1 MPGILVVED
10 DENLNRG
17 ITFSLKKSGYEVF
30 SAESM
35 KKAKRIASDN
45 NVDVTICDV
54 NLPDGN
60 GLEFVRWMR
69 CNYNTYIIC
78 LTALDQ
84 EMDQVMGYEAGAD
97 DYITKP
103 FSLSVLL
110 LKIEAHFRRRQ
121 EKTEAGK
128 MISGD
133 IVFIAGEMKVLIKS
147 REISLTKTELKMLT
161 FFLQNPKQ
169 ILSKTQILENV
180 FDLEGDFVDEN
191 TIAVNIRRLREKIED
206 NPATPVYIK
215 NIRGLGYIWKSG
227 GKAVTKGYRKKITVV
242 LSLVLP
248 VILLFAILN
257 CFTTYV
263 FYEDY
268 KYKMNLMT
276 EIVAK
281 EEFSGL
287 DAVSELLKDKDI
299 ETNEQGRRLLEQYG
313 YWGNK
318 GNAFYSQFR
327 HQVMVTGAVSTVICV
342 LLLTFLLYWKKK
354 EDACHQKILDQLEE
368 ILIRFRENKFDD
380 LLKTENHAE
389 LEKLNDQLEA
399 IGHHIQLIKEEARAE
414 KENTKEMVSDI
425 SHQLKTPVAALDTC
439 FSVLMQNDLSATE
452 QEEFR
457 IRCRSA
463 LDGLETLLQ
472 SLLEISKMETGL
484 IQINKKKLP
493 LMDTVISAV
502 NRTYPKADE
511 KEIEFV
517 FDYEKE
523 LETCTIM
530 QDKRWLGEA
539 VINVLDNAVKYSPC
553 GSKIFI
559 RLQKRNDL
567 VRMEIEDQG
576 IGIPQNEYHKIFQRF
591 YRGSSREVMEKSGT
605 GIGLFLSREIIEK
618 HAGTITV
625 TSGKKKKGSTF
636 VIQLPY
642 VS

>member
-1 MPGILVVED
+1 ME
-10 DENLNRG
+10 
-17 ITFSLKKSGYEVF
+17 
-30 SAESM
+30 
-35 KKAKRIASDN
+35 
-45 NVDVTICDV
+45 
-54 NLPDGN
+54 
-60 GLEFVRWMR
+60 
-69 CNYNTYIIC
+69 
-78 LTALDQ
+78 
-84 EMDQVMGYEAGAD
+84 
-97 DYITKP
+97 
-103 FSLSVLL
+103 
-110 LKIEAHFRRRQ
+110 
-121 EKTEAGK
+121 
-128 MISGD
+128 
-133 IVFIAGEMKVLIKS
+133 
-147 REISLTKTELKMLT
+147 
-161 FFLQNPKQ
+161 
-169 ILSKTQILENV
+169 
-180 FDLEGDFVDEN
+180 
-191 TIAVNIRRLREKIED
+191 
-206 NPATPVYIK
+206 
-215 NIRGLGYIWKSG
+215 SG
-227 GKAVTKGYRKKITVV
+227 GKAVTKRYRKKITVA

-248 VILLFAILN
+248 VIVLFAILN

-276 EIVAK
+276 EIAAK

-318 GNAFYSQFR
+318 GNAFYMQFR

-342 LLLTFLLYWKKK
+342 LLLTFLLYW
-354 EDACHQKILDQLEE
+354 
-368 ILIRFRENKFDD
+368 
-380 LLKTENHAE
+380 
-389 LEKLNDQLEA
+389 
-399 IGHHIQLIKEEARAE
+399 
-414 KENTKEMVSDI
+414 
-425 SHQLKTPVAALDTC
+425 
-439 FSVLMQNDLSATE
+439 
-452 QEEFR
+452 
-457 IRCRSA
+457 
-463 LDGLETLLQ
+463 
-472 SLLEISKMETGL
+472 
-484 IQINKKKLP
+484 KKKLP

-559 RLQKRNDL
+559 RLQKRNYL

-618 HAGTITV
+618 HAGTIMV

-642 VS
+642 VG

>member
-1 MPGILVVED
+1 ME
-10 DENLNRG
+10 
-17 ITFSLKKSGYEVF
+17 
-30 SAESM
+30 
-35 KKAKRIASDN
+35 
-45 NVDVTICDV
+45 
-54 NLPDGN
+54 
-60 GLEFVRWMR
+60 
-69 CNYNTYIIC
+69 
-78 LTALDQ
+78 
-84 EMDQVMGYEAGAD
+84 
-97 DYITKP
+97 
-103 FSLSVLL
+103 
-110 LKIEAHFRRRQ
+110 
-121 EKTEAGK
+121 
-128 MISGD
+128 
-133 IVFIAGEMKVLIKS
+133 
-147 REISLTKTELKMLT
+147 
-161 FFLQNPKQ
+161 
-169 ILSKTQILENV
+169 
-180 FDLEGDFVDEN
+180 
-191 TIAVNIRRLREKIED
+191 
-206 NPATPVYIK
+206 
-215 NIRGLGYIWKSG
+215 SG
-227 GKAVTKGYRKKITVV
+227 GKAVTKRYHRKLTSA

-248 VILLFAILN
+248 VILVFAILN
-257 CFTTYV
+257 CFITYM

-276 EIVAK
+276 EIAAK

-342 LLLTFLLYWKKK
+342 LLLTFLLYW
-354 EDACHQKILDQLEE
+354 
-368 ILIRFRENKFDD
+368 
-380 LLKTENHAE
+380 
-389 LEKLNDQLEA
+389 
-399 IGHHIQLIKEEARAE
+399 
-414 KENTKEMVSDI
+414 
-425 SHQLKTPVAALDTC
+425 
-439 FSVLMQNDLSATE
+439 
-452 QEEFR
+452 
-457 IRCRSA
+457 
-463 LDGLETLLQ
+463 
-472 SLLEISKMETGL
+472 
-484 IQINKKKLP
+484 KKKLP

-591 YRGSSREVMEKSGT
+591 YRGSSRKVMEKSGT

-642 VS
+642 VG

>member
-1 MPGILVVED
+1 ME
-10 DENLNRG
+10 
-17 ITFSLKKSGYEVF
+17 
-30 SAESM
+30 
-35 KKAKRIASDN
+35 
-45 NVDVTICDV
+45 
-54 NLPDGN
+54 
-60 GLEFVRWMR
+60 
-69 CNYNTYIIC
+69 
-78 LTALDQ
+78 
-84 EMDQVMGYEAGAD
+84 
-97 DYITKP
+97 
-103 FSLSVLL
+103 
-110 LKIEAHFRRRQ
+110 
-121 EKTEAGK
+121 
-128 MISGD
+128 
-133 IVFIAGEMKVLIKS
+133 
-147 REISLTKTELKMLT
+147 
-161 FFLQNPKQ
+161 
-169 ILSKTQILENV
+169 
-180 FDLEGDFVDEN
+180 
-191 TIAVNIRRLREKIED
+191 
-206 NPATPVYIK
+206 
-215 NIRGLGYIWKSG
+215 SG
-227 GKAVTKGYRKKITVV
+227 GKAVTKRYRKKITVV

-276 EIVAK
+276 DIVAK

-287 DAVSELLKDKDI
+287 DVVSELLKDKDI

-318 GNAFYSQFR
+318 GNAFYSQFW

-399 IGHHIQLIKEEARAE
+399 IGHHIQLLKEEAREE
-414 KENTKEMVSDI
+414 KESTKEMVSDI

-591 YRGSSREVMEKSGT
+591 YRGSSNEVMEKSGT

-642 VS
+642 VG

>member
-1 MPGILVVED
+1 
-10 DENLNRG
+10 
-17 ITFSLKKSGYEVF
+17 
-30 SAESM
+30 
-35 KKAKRIASDN
+35 
-45 NVDVTICDV
+45 
-54 NLPDGN
+54 
-60 GLEFVRWMR
+60 
-69 CNYNTYIIC
+69 
-78 LTALDQ
+78 
-84 EMDQVMGYEAGAD
+84 MG
-97 DYITKP
+97 
-103 FSLSVLL
+103 
-110 LKIEAHFRRRQ
+110 
-121 EKTEAGK
+121 
-128 MISGD
+128 
-133 IVFIAGEMKVLIKS
+133 
-147 REISLTKTELKMLT
+147 
-161 FFLQNPKQ
+161 
-169 ILSKTQILENV
+169 
-180 FDLEGDFVDEN
+180 
-191 TIAVNIRRLREKIED
+191 
-206 NPATPVYIK
+206 
-215 NIRGLGYIWKSG
+215 
-227 GKAVTKGYRKKITVV
+227 
-242 LSLVLP
+242 
-248 VILLFAILN
+248 
-257 CFTTYV
+257 
-263 FYEDY
+263 
-268 KYKMNLMT
+268 
-276 EIVAK
+276 
-281 EEFSGL
+281 
-287 DAVSELLKDKDI
+287 
-299 ETNEQGRRLLEQYG
+299 QYG
-313 YWGNK
+313 YWQNK
-318 GNAFYSQFR
+318 GNVFYSQFR

-502 NRTYPKADE
+502 NCTYPKADE

-539 VINVLDNAVKYSPC
+539 VINVLDNAIKYSPD

-591 YRGSSREVMEKSGT
+591 YRGSSKEVMEKSGT

-625 TSGKKKKGSTF
+625 TSGKKKKGSMF

-642 VS
+642 VG